1 MENATL
7 NASTEVPTLRP
18 NADDVTSAPVDESV
32 QLLTTT
38 TNRLLSVFPP
48 VLLAVG
54 TCGNALSIAVLSGSS
69 MRRSNAALYLIVLAV
84 VDTMVLYTGLLRLWL
99 LHLTDVDIREFS
111 TFMCKFHTWIVYVTL
126 DASVWILVAF
136 TFERLISVCLPHDV
150 KRHCNEQT
158 SCVVLSVIA
167 VVLMAINSHFI
178 YGLGIEYTNT
188 NVIVHNALDHNSQ
201 VITVPHCTPLGKEYK
216 EFHDMIWHWIDL
228 CIFSLLPLSLIVVC
242 NSVIII
248 KICESRRKARRIVPS
263 VALSTHPDVQADDTT
278 SRQVSSMTAILMTLN
293 LVLLLTTMPISAFN
307 IVTPYF
313 KPVLDESSE
322 QYDPKVTAQFRL
334 AWAIFNMLMYTNNSI
349 NFLLY
354 CVSGTRFREELSN
367 LFLRKRYSLPVTPTQ
382 TYQSARIQA

>member
-188 NVIVHNALDHNSQ
+188 NVIVHNALDHN
-201 VITVPHCTPLGKEYK
+201 
-216 EFHDMIWHWIDL
+216 
-228 CIFSLLPLSLIVVC
+228 
-242 NSVIII
+242 
-248 KICESRRKARRIVPS
+248 
-263 VALSTHPDVQADDTT
+263 
-278 SRQVSSMTAILMTLN
+278 
-293 LVLLLTTMPISAFN
+293 
-307 IVTPYF
+307 
-313 KPVLDESSE
+313 
-322 QYDPKVTAQFRL
+322 
-334 AWAIFNMLMYTNNSI
+334 
-349 NFLLY
+349 
-354 CVSGTRFREELSN
+354 
-367 LFLRKRYSLPVTPTQ
+367 
-382 TYQSARIQA
+382 